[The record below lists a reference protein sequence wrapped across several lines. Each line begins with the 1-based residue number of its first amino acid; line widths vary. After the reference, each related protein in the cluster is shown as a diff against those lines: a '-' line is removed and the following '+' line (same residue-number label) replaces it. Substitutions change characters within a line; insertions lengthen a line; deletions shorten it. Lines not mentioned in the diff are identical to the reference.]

1 MVDFER
7 VSTMLVTVNDYYHFD
22 YGFVAAYFGYVVVA
36 VAVAA
41 VMVNVGIAAVVVVVA
56 AAVKYDDY
64 GVVVVEND
72 VE

>member
-1 MVDFER
+1 
-7 VSTMLVTVNDYYHFD
+7 MLVTVNDYYHFD
-22 YGFVAAYFGYVVVA
+22 YGFVAAYFGYVVVV
-36 VAVAA
+36 VAV
-41 VMVNVGIAAVVVVVA
+41 VMANVGIAAVVVVVA